1 MTVTLESTLDLPCI
15 LDEESTLREWLADP
29 RGNAVFGPLYPK
41 FEVAVHKD
49 FGSDGEDR
57 YASEG
62 TIGMD
67 IMEMFND
74 MPLVSVLMFQKDA
87 WDKHPEDI
95 VANLLQQVQKQ

>member
-1 MTVTLESTLDLPCI
+1 M
-15 LDEESTLREWLADP
+15 REWLADP

-41 FEVAVHKD
+41 LETAARKD

-62 TIGMD
+62 SIGMD

-74 MPLVSVLMFQKDA
+74 MPLVSGLLFQKDA
-87 WDKHPEDI
+87 WDKHPEDMI
-95 VANLLQQVQKQ
+95 EELLQQVHKE